1 MILRRPRLGQRGGV
15 FLDAVLVL
23 AVVII
28 GAFALES
35 VGLSFGQ
42 LVHGAERFFGY

>member
-1 MILRRPRLGQRGGV
+1 MTVGRHRLGQRGGV
-15 FLDAVLVL
+15 VLDLVLTL

-35 VGLSFGQ
+35 VGLSFGV
-42 LVHGAERFFGY
+42 LLHGALRFFGL